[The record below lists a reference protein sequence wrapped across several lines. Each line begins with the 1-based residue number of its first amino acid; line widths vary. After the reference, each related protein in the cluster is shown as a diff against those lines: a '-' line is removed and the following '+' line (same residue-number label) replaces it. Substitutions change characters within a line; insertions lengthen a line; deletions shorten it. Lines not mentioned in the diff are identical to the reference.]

1 MKKLVLSL
9 AALVSLSVGS
19 LSAQACDC
27 DKSKEANHTA
37 HNTTPSGKAE
47 KVNLE
52 GKVVTVGCPL
62 EADAAQCTGVVLV
75 VGEEKHMIKKARKGQ
90 DLARKAKDS
99 DKVVKVTGSKKG
111 EYLTVESFEIKG

>member
-9 AALVSLSVGS
+9 AAVASLSLGA
-19 LSAQACDC
+19 LTANACDC

-37 HNTTPSGKAE
+37 HASPVAKAE
-47 KVNLE
+47 KVCLE
-52 GKVVTVGCPL
+52 GKVVTTGCPL
-62 EADAAQCTGVVLV
+62 EAAAAQCTGVSLV

-90 DLARKAKDS
+90 DLAKQAKDT

-111 EYLTVESFEIKG
+111 EFLTVESFEIKG